1 MNKENLPSSS
11 SIPEYKTQE
20 DGPFDSVD
28 TGTGA
33 NPTSPTS
40 PTNSGTSVPTNSA
53 VGNVVSSDIKL
64 EGLIKSQTYNYSY
77 KGIGG
82 NAPVVVFP
90 TGGTFTATDKTKT
103 VPSNVVFV
111 GATGDYPELPY
122 NKTALV
128 SNDLYSTIILEL
140 NADGDI
146 SSSDA
151 VIVRCPDC
159 VPNLS
164 YSFSDGSASALNIGD
179 EGSIVLNSAN
189 FNTYTKTATK
199 VIKTTIE
206 GNFYDLPYTYSFT
219 PKNIEE
225 VSDWDAEIIPNTG
238 LVYSKSV
245 GDGKRQIELENVIK
259 FSNPSSGILED
270 HALYEIF
277 DLVVSGGY
285 LTDTVTFSTS
295 CDNCLY
301 HEQKTPTVVLNG
313 SRDSTVLSS
322 DDSVDM
328 IATATNLKENTEY
341 CYYVETKRSTANMF
355 IENNS
360 GTFTTDKSH
369 KSRDGILEDPLSLYF
384 HVKFLPFFSGGYAA
398 NTNLVNATSTDIDD
412 DQRSIIQFHITE
424 TPLSSAQSLDDLTD
438 GISSEDYTID
448 CNNCTYE
455 PEFETDSKMYDERPN
470 IIHPTWSI
478 SNLKP
483 YTQYS
488 YTITGTGT
496 WPVLIAQ
503 SEGIFS
509 TSTETERTIVAH
521 GAFCPNTGECPPG
534 TPGLLDY
541 EIQRSNLP
549 DFAKFAHDS
558 KYIDLTLTFS
568 SMSNEYVGTHSS
580 TQRIEFTMPE
590 TASSYSKQA
599 ETIQVK
605 PAINWVA
612 NSSNKSE

>member
-11 SIPEYKTQE
+11 STEYKIQE
-20 DGPFDSVD
+20 DGPFTNATDA
-28 TGTGA
+28 GTGS
-33 NPTSPTS
+33 SPS
-40 PTNSGTSVPTNSA
+40 NSGTSVPENT
-53 VGNVVSSDIKL
+53 VGNVISTDIEL
-64 EGLIKSQTYNYSY
+64 EGLIKSQIYNYSY
-77 KGIGG
+77 KGLGG
-82 NAPVVVFP
+82 NSPVVVFP

-103 VPSNVVFV
+103 IPSQVVFV

-128 SNDLYSTIILEL
+128 NNDLYSTIFLEL
-140 NADGDI
+140 NADGEI
-146 SSSDA
+146 SSSDS

-179 EGSIVLNSAN
+179 EGSIVLNSEN
-189 FNTYTKTATK
+189 FNTYTKNATK

-313 SRDSTVLSS
+313 SKDNTVLSS

-328 IATATNLKENTEY
+328 VAELTNLKENTKY
-341 CYYVETKRSTANMF
+341 YYYVETKRSTNNMF

-369 KSRDGILEDPLSLYF
+369 ESRDGILVDPLSLYF
-384 HVKFLPFFSGGYAA
+384 HVKFLPFFSGGYTA
-398 NTNLVNATSTDIDD
+398 NSNLVNATSTDIDD
-412 DQRSIIQFHITE
+412 SQRSIIQFHVTE
-424 TPLSSAQSLDDLTD
+424 TELSSAESLDDLTD
-438 GISSEDYTID
+438 AISSKDYVID

-455 PEFETDSKMYDERPN
+455 PEFETYSNMYDERPN

-503 SEGIFS
+503 SQGIFS

-549 DFAKFAHDS
+549 DFAKFANDS

-568 SMSNEYVGTHSS
+568 SISNEYIGTHSA
-580 TQRIEFTMPE
+580 TQRIEFTMPDTE
-590 TASSYSKQA
+590 QA
-599 ETIQVK
+599 KTMQVK
-605 PAINWVA
+605 PTINWVA
-612 NSSNKSE
+612 KNSNKSE

>member
-11 SIPEYKTQE
+11 SIPEYKIQE

-33 NPTSPTS
+33 NPTSSTD
-40 PTNSGTSVPTNSA
+40 SGISVPTNSA

-179 EGSIVLNSAN
+179 EGSIVLNSEN

-259 FSNPSSGILED
+259 FSNPSSGILEN
-270 HALYEIF
+270 HSLYEIF

-301 HEQKTPTVVLNG
+301 HEQKTPAVVLNG

-369 KSRDGILEDPLSLYF
+369 KSRDGILVDPLSLYF

-398 NTNLVNATSTDIDD
+398 NANLVNATSTDIDD

-424 TPLSSAQSLDDLTD
+424 TPLSSAQSLDNLTD

-455 PEFETDSKMYDERPN
+455 PQFDTAAEMFDERPN

-483 YTQYS
+483 YNQYS

-503 SEGIFS
+503 SQGVFS

-568 SMSNEYVGTHSS
+568 SMSNEYIGTHSS
-580 TQRIEFTMPE
+580 TQRVEFTMPNMKNYNQPKTME
-590 TASSYSKQA
+590 
-599 ETIQVK
+599 VK